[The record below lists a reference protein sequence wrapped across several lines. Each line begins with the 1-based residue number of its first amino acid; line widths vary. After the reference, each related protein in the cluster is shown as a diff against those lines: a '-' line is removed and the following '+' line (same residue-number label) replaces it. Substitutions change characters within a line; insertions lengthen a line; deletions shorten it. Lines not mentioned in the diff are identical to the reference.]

1 MKPIIPS
8 VYQYQWQVYRQDFP
22 WWHSRLGFV
31 PLVVPQPRP
40 WPHGPHAED
49 RPRGPLA
56 VPWHPLFIRRS
67 PRRHPRGG
75 GRVPGFVAVPPQA
88 RTSYTFS
95 AVVPNHSRAS
105 PYVTIHMHSPLF
117 FSRCSTIVP
126 QRFLIEHSGSPPGSR
141 DGSLG
146 RACRRVTQTRMA
158 ADPTLGPFLRGY
170 PNPQADTRGGRGT
183 PLPPRSFLTRQG
195 R

>member
-1 MKPIIPS
+1 VKPIIPS
-8 VYQYQWQVYRQDFP
+8 VYQYQRQVYRQDFP
-22 WWHSRLGFV
+22 WRHSRLGFV

-40 WPHGPHAED
+40 WPHGPHAEG

-56 VPWHPLFIRRS
+56 VPWRPLFIRRS

-105 PYVTIHMHSPLF
+105 PYVTIHMHSPPF
-117 FSRCSTIVP
+117 FLQVLDHSAPAVFNRAQRQPPGESGWQPRACLSASDADEDGGGPDPWTLLKRVP
-126 QRFLIEHSGSPPGSR
+126 QPSGR
-141 DGSLG
+141 H
-146 RACRRVTQTRMA
+146 
-158 ADPTLGPFLRGY
+158 
-170 PNPQADTRGGRGT
+170 
-183 PLPPRSFLTRQG
+183 QG
-195 R
+195 W